1 MIKSNNMT
9 AIIIISL
16 VGIVTIIGVIDM
28 LKQTKNK

>member
-9 AIIIISL
+9 GIIIISL
-16 VGIVTIIGVIDM
+16 VGIVAILGVIDV

>member
-9 AIIIISL
+9 GIIIISL
-16 VGIVTIIGVIDM
+16 VGIVAIIGVIDV

>member
-9 AIIIISL
+9 GIIIISL
-16 VGIVTIIGVIDM
+16 VGIVAIIGVIDM